1 MRLTSTAFTHG
12 EEIPVRYTCQGEEVS
27 PPLAWSDVPA
37 QARSLVLVVDD
48 PDAPDPAAPQRT
60 FAHWLLYALPP
71 ADGSLPEGVA
81 DGALPAGTRQGRND
95 SGDHGWTGP
104 CPPIGRHRYFFRLHA
119 LDTALGDLGSPNRKK
134 LLEAIEGHVIATAE
148 LMGTY
153 EKQ

>member
-12 EEIPVRYTCQGEEVS
+12 SEIPARYTCQGEELS
-27 PPLAWSDVPA
+27 PPLAWSGVPS
-37 QARSLVLVVDD
+37 QAKSLVLVVDD

-71 ADGSLPEGVA
+71 TDGSLPEDVQ
-81 DGALPAGTRQGRND
+81 DDALPKGVRHGRND
-95 SGDHGWTGP
+95 SGEAGWTGP

-119 LDTALGDLGSPNRKK
+119 LDVELPDLGTPNRKK
-134 LLEAIEGHVIATAE
+134 LLEAIEGHVVATAE